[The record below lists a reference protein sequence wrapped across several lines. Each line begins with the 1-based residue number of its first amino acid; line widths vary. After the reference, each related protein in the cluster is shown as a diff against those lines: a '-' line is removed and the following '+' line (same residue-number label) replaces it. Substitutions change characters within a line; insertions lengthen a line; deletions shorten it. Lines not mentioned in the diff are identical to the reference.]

1 MRREGIRRNAIQ
13 DLIEKLLKEGNEAKV
28 KHMSVSCAFILG
40 CKDGLVCSN
49 TFFMIIVENQLQ
61 VLFSLI
67 CFFNDDELCNNVRG
81 CVLLMF

>member
-49 TFFMIIVENQLQ
+49 TFFMIIVENSATSTFFINL
-61 VLFSLI
+61 LF
-67 CFFNDDELCNNVRG
+67 FFQR
-81 CVLLMF
+81 